1 MRLSFYK
8 LGHFQCLD
16 HSTAKHYQ
24 NESEDEDDEK
34 DEKQTNIPK
43 VFLMLIRAS

>member
-1 MRLSFYK
+1 MHMRLSFYK
-8 LGHFQCLD
+8 LEHSQFLD

-24 NESEDEDDEK
+24 NESEDEDDDR

-43 VFLMLIRAS
+43 VF